1 MTHIYSSIAYALRLN
16 EKRLLNSD
24 ESFASII
31 KKIKSY
37 REKEEED
44 TKYINFFLSKA
55 AKKKMKSPQSYE
67 AVKSLVDEI
76 ELLRSWLAPNSGI
89 EWKSPIHHLIKRT
102 PFATAAGDSCL
113 YGGGGFSTGLNI
125 WWHLTWPDWV
135 IRRTRLYLPNNKK
148 GNMVSINVLEFITI
162 IINYA
167 GALTVLGKEEGITD
181 DPFPV
186 LLNFCDNTSAIH
198 WANHACKESLMGRA
212 LGRMLCMLLIDSRLG
227 INAKYIKGT
236 ENDIADEISRVK
248 ETNADS
254 SYDYSKLKQMFP
266 ILKSCREFQPSRG
279 LCSMIWQ
286 CVRTQSSPSLDQI
299 QAAKR
304 EGLGKLIS

>member
-1 MTHIYSSIAYALRLN
+1 
-16 EKRLLNSD
+16 
-24 ESFASII
+24 
-31 KKIKSY
+31 
-37 REKEEED
+37 
-44 TKYINFFLSKA
+44 
-55 AKKKMKSPQSYE
+55 
-67 AVKSLVDEI
+67 
-76 ELLRSWLAPNSGI
+76 
-89 EWKSPIHHLIKRT
+89 
-102 PFATAAGDSCL
+102 
-113 YGGGGFSTGLNI
+113 
-125 WWHLTWPDWV
+125 
-135 IRRTRLYLPNNKK
+135 
-148 GNMVSINVLEFITI
+148 MVSINVLEFITI

-167 GALTVLGKEEGITD
+167 GALTVLDKEEGITD

-304 EGLGKLIS
+304 EGLGKLTS